1 MSRLVL
7 DALMLGVSL
16 ALVFGFGPAFFAL
29 VQTSLSCGFKKA
41 AFFSLGV
48 ILNDAFMV
56 TACILTNIQV
66 VMSSGNELYFAIGAG
81 IICILFGL
89 FTYYKKVQPTKPKN
103 LDDVGVDKVNS
114 TSPWYTYLCK
124 GFVLNVLNPFVWLFW
139 VGAVA
144 MVSGNLEGEKIK
156 VFSFFL
162 ITLGVCFFIDLMKAW
177 GASFLKRFFNEKRL
191 HIMNK
196 ILGIALMGFGVY
208 FIGKGLWE
216 RLF

>member
-1 MSRLVL
+1 MSRLVW
-7 DALMLGVSL
+7 DALMLGLSL

-29 VQTSLSCGFKKA
+29 VQTSLSRGFKKA

-66 VMSSGNELYFAIGAG
+66 VMSSDNELYFAIGAG
-81 IICILFGL
+81 LICILFGL
-89 FTYYKKVQPTKPKN
+89 FTYYKKVQPTKPKK
-103 LDDVGVDKVNS
+103 DDDTSITKNNS
-114 TSPWYTYLCK
+114 ASPWYTYLCK
-124 GFVLNVLNPFVWLFW
+124 GFLLNVLNPFVWLFW

-144 MVSGNLEGEKIK
+144 MVSGNLEGERVK

-162 ITLGVCFFIDLMKAW
+162 ITLGTCFFIDLMKAW

-191 HIMNK
+191 HVMNK
-196 ILGIALMGFGVY
+196 ILGVALICFGIY
-208 FIGKGLWE
+208 FIGKGIWA